1 MTRKLI
7 AFTLTAVTLAGAV
20 AAQGAGSYFALDDH
34 IARNN
39 LVDIGNVTA
48 AADGVVELYDIDG
61 NFLGSAEVQ
70 QGANTD
76 VRINVG
82 HPPMT
87 DVRAELKIGGAVV
100 ATQDFDWAR

>member
-7 AFTLTAVTLAGAV
+7 AFTLAAVSLAGAA
-20 AAQGAGSYFALDDH
+20 AAQGPSYFALDAH
-34 IARNN
+34 IDRNN
-39 LVDIGNVTA
+39 LVDIGPVTA

-61 NFLGSAEVQ
+61 NFLGAAEVQ
-70 QGANTD
+70 QGANAD

-82 HPPMT
+82 HPPVT
-87 DVRAELKIGGAVV
+87 DVRAELKIGGTVV